1 MIDGR
6 LRGIPLGSVDVTAPV
21 VLDPFAGVEPG
32 DPALADYR
40 VIANN
45 RQPVTLR
52 DIMIQPV
59 RTGYIGADRAKP
71 DPALVPPSGAEA
83 VPEVDVEVVYLPVRD
98 GVARCQVYRPVDAD
112 PQERLPVVLYF
123 HGGGFTVGSSE
134 DTDFL
139 ARRIA
144 RDAGALVVSANY
156 RLAPE
161 HPFPTPLDDAMDVY
175 SWLRGHG
182 GRGYGGSSADGDE
195 GEPGAGVGASRL
207 GGDPGRI
214 AVAGDSAGSNFAA
227 ALPVRARDEGMPA
240 PDAVLLLG
248 AFVDFRAERWASF
261 QALAP
266 RGIVYDS
273 AFFGFIR
280 SAYLPTTD
288 WAHPWASPI
297 EAELGEYPPT
307 FLTAGTH
314 DPIVD
319 SAREFAHLL
328 ERAGRPVSAYFPQGL
343 PHGYYFFPGIHPAE
357 ELEAF
362 TRAAET
368 LRGAFAVTAG

>member
-1 MIDGR
+1 MIDDR

-21 VLDPFAGVEPG
+21 VLDPFAGVEPR

-45 RQPVTLR
+45 RQPVALR

-59 RTGYIGADRAKP
+59 RTGYIGADRVKP
-71 DPALVPPSGAEA
+71 DPALIPPSGAEA
-83 VPEVDVEVVYLPVRD
+83 VPEVEVEVVYLPVRD
-98 GVARCQVYRPVDAD
+98 GVARCQVYRPAGAD

-134 DTDFL
+134 DTDYL

-144 RDAGALVVSANY
+144 RDAGVLVVSANY

-175 SWLRGHG
+175 RWLRGDG
-182 GRGYGGSSADGDE
+182 GAGDGGDSADGDDGA
-195 GEPGAGVGASRL
+195 GEPRAGAARL
-207 GGDPGRI
+207 GGDPAFV

-227 ALPVRARDEGMPA
+227 ALPVRARDEGVRM

-280 SAYLPTTD
+280 GAYLTATD

-297 EAELGEYPPT
+297 EAALDDYPPT
-307 FLTAGTH
+307 FLTSGTH

-319 SAREFAHLL
+319 SAREFARRL
-328 ERAGRPVSAYFPQGL
+328 ERAGRPVSAYFPEGL

-362 TRAAET
+362 ARAAET
-368 LRGAFAVTAG
+368 LRSAFAAPGP